1 MFILN
6 LIQDNGYT
14 KLITG
19 QCLYKTLNWTM
30 PMQNMKQ
37 YNVYQKLK
45 QDNVY
50 TKPKTGQCLYK
61 T

>member
-1 MFILN
+1 
-6 LIQDNGYT
+6 
-14 KLITG
+14 
-19 QCLYKTLNWTM
+19 M

>member
-6 LIQDNGYT
+6 
-14 KLITG
+14 
-19 QCLYKTLNWTM
+19 
-30 PMQNMKQ
+30 
-37 YNVYQKLK
+37 LK

-50 TKPKTGQCLYK
+50 TKPNRTMPMQNMKRYTVYQKLKQDNGYTKPKTGQCVYK